1 MPLTTNVQTEK
12 FKSRFGNLLTGIITC
27 VCTFPL
33 MFGPFFIAGIFLEKK
48 ETGFAL
54 INNFIDSFGNPSF
67 TKWLFWGMIIYQI
80 LFCLMGILTFNDQIK
95 AVEKAK
101 RNKLIENKIGG
112 IRFESNWAFAI
123 GLFTLFLLA
132 VPLFVM
138 GPIVAVMNQLTEA
151 IGLVFSQSSDE
162 SIAALSALPR
172 VLKNMG
178 LLVFIVAYDVLIY
191 LISWLFNSIIESRI
205 ALKTEIEILKKSCT
219 ESKEQM

>member
-1 MPLTTNVQTEK
+1 MTHNRIEK
-12 FKSRFGNLLTGIITC
+12 IRSRLADFFKGTLTC
-27 VCTFPL
+27 VCLFPL
-33 MFGPFFIAGIFLEKK
+33 MVGPFFIAGIFLEKK
-48 ETGFAL
+48 EKGFAL

-67 TKWLFWGMIIYQI
+67 SKWLFWGMIIYQI

-101 RNKLIENKIGG
+101 RNKLIENKIGS
-112 IRFESNWAFAI
+112 IRFESNWAFAM
-123 GLFTLFLLA
+123 GFFTLFLLA

-162 SIAALSALPR
+162 TIAALSALPR

-205 ALKTEIEILKKSCT
+205 ALKMEIETLKKSCT
-219 ESKEQM
+219 ESKEQL

>member
-1 MPLTTNVQTEK
+1 M
-12 FKSRFGNLLTGIITC
+12 
-27 VCTFPL
+27 FPL
-33 MFGPFFIAGIFLEKK
+33 MFGPFLIAGIFLGKK

-67 TKWLFWGMIIYQI
+67 SKWLFLGMIIYQI

-101 RNKLIENKIGG
+101 RNKLIENKIDG
-112 IRFESNWAFAI
+112 IRFESNWAFAM
-123 GLFTLFLLA
+123 GFFTLFLLA

-205 ALKTEIEILKKSCT
+205 ALKTEIETLKNSYPEFKV
-219 ESKEQM
+219 